1 MPGENLI
8 FAIVSIKNSRDL
20 LVLCILDRIKDL
32 LFIIK
37 SDSSAFIRI
46 LLLLSIHA
54 IFTHRRGLSS
64 LVLKELLLHLLEPW
78 VVVLR
83 IERICHLSVCNV
95 HRGVTTRV
103 RILIVDIVGLQVVAR
118 WLLLLPLESSIDV
131 FNHRWIVAI
140 FVVLNCME

>member
-46 LLLLSIHA
+46 HLLLSIHA
-54 IFTHRRGLSS
+54 VFTHRRGLSS
-64 LVLKELLLHLLEPW
+64 LVLKQLLLHLLEPW
-78 VVVLR
+78 VVVLG
-83 IERICHLSVCNV
+83 IEWICHLSVRNV

-103 RILIVDIVGLQVVAR
+103 RILIVDIVGL
-118 WLLLLPLESSIDV
+118 
-131 FNHRWIVAI
+131 
-140 FVVLNCME
+140 